1 MDIEINTFENFDNLD
16 ISSVNKLLN
25 DDKTSSSDPSK
36 PKEYNSKNKRRC
48 HFPTAYTIL
57 IILEFILFILT
68 YIIPKGKFNTI
79 EYDSDKEIFKVNIY
93 NKTSNPKTKEFN
105 ATQEILEKFGINIEI
120 DNFKLGYIK
129 KPISI
134 PNTYTYLEEEENTN
148 FFNLFVFPIYGMIDS
163 SDIGFFLMMLGGC
176 INLLLEMK
184 SLTSG
189 MEALSRCTKGH
200 EFILLICAFILISI
214 GGTTIGMAEEIISF
228 YPVLMPIFLKS
239 GLDPALA
246 GASLYFGSIIGTMFS
261 TVNAFAVVIA
271 SYSAGINFVDG
282 IIFRIIAFI
291 LGDALTIGYFFYY
304 YKKVKNNPLKSAVY
318 DIKDEI
324 YDKFNKMRERMSIR
338 SIRTMSEEEIN
349 LKGNNNEDI
358 IINKFTVLQK
368 ISLILFGC
376 SFIVFIVGIIALDWW
391 FEQIGAIFLVLGIIL
406 IFLIRKGESKGIEI
420 FTKGASDFIGIAIV
434 IGLARG
440 INLTLDQGYIQ
451 DTILN
456 YLTNSIDGFS
466 KIIFAL
472 IVFIIFIV
480 LGMFISSNSGLAVL
494 SMPVFAPLADKVNCP
509 RKIVVNVFMFG
520 QTFISF
526 LSPTGLT
533 LIVLQIIGMKF
544 THWLKFIWLFL
555 IVLFV
560 LLVILIILDVVIE
573 T

>member
-1 MDIEINTFENFDNLD
+1 M
-16 ISSVNKLLN
+16 
-25 DDKTSSSDPSK
+25 
-36 PKEYNSKNKRRC
+36 
-48 HFPTAYTIL
+48 
-57 IILEFILFILT
+57 
-68 YIIPKGKFNTI
+68 
-79 EYDSDKEIFKVNIY
+79 
-93 NKTSNPKTKEFN
+93 
-105 ATQEILEKFGINIEI
+105 
-120 DNFKLGYIK
+120 
-129 KPISI
+129 
-134 PNTYTYLEEEENTN
+134 
-148 FFNLFVFPIYGMIDS
+148 
-163 SDIGFFLMMLGGC
+163 
-176 INLLLEMK
+176 
-184 SLTSG
+184 
-189 MEALSRCTKGH
+189 
-200 EFILLICAFILISI
+200 
-214 GGTTIGMAEEIISF
+214 
-228 YPVLMPIFLKS
+228 
-239 GLDPALA
+239 
-246 GASLYFGSIIGTMFS
+246 
-261 TVNAFAVVIA
+261 
-271 SYSAGINFVDG
+271 
-282 IIFRIIAFI
+282 
-291 LGDALTIGYFFYY
+291 
-304 YKKVKNNPLKSAVY
+304 KNNPLKSAVY

-324 YDKFNKMRERMSIR
+324 YDKFNKMKERMSIR
-338 SIRTMSEEEIN
+338 SIKTMREEEIN

-509 RKIVVNVFMFG
+509 RKIVVNAFMFG

-533 LIVLQIIGMKF
+533 LIVLQMVGIKYS
-544 THWLKFIWLFL
+544 HWFRFIWIFV

-560 LLVILIILDVVIE
+560 FLLILIILDSVIE
-573 T
+573 EWIKI

>member
-1 MDIEINTFENFDNLD
+1 MEENDDDIEPEIYINRTNSISYLADNE
-16 ISSVNKLLN
+16 
-25 DDKTSSSDPSK
+25 DPK
-36 PKEYNSKNKRRC
+36 KKGCY
-48 HFPTAYTIL
+48 FPSAYVVLSILEL
-57 IILEFILFILT
+57 IIFILT

-79 EYDSDKEIFKVNIY
+79 EYDSKTEIFIVKIY
-93 NKTSNPKTKEFN
+93 NKTSEPTKVEYESSQKTLDDLK
-105 ATQEILEKFGINIEI
+105 IKIEL

-129 KPISI
+129 NPVSI
-134 PNTYTYLEEEENTN
+134 PNTYTQLEDEENLN
-148 FFNLFVFPIYGMIDS
+148 YFKLFVFPIYGMINA
-163 SDIGFFLMMLGGC
+163 SDIGFFLMMIGGV
-176 INLLLEMK
+176 INLLIEMK
-184 SLTSG
+184 SLVAG
-189 MEALSRCTKGH
+189 FEALSRITKGN

-214 GGTTIGMAEEIISF
+214 GGTTIGMAEEIFSF

-239 GLDPALA
+239 GFDGALA
-246 GASLYFGSIIGTMFS
+246 GGSLYFGSIIGNMFS
-261 TVNAFAVVIA
+261 TINAFAVVIA

>member
-1 MDIEINTFENFDNLD
+1 VDIEINTFENFDNLD

-105 ATQEILEKFGINIEI
+105 ATQETLQKFGINIEI

-134 PNTYTYLEEEENTN
+134 PNTYTQLEDEENLN

-176 INLLLEMK
+176 INLLIEMK

-200 EFILLICAFILISI
+200 EFILLICAFILVSI

-304 YKKVKNNPLKSAVY
+304 YKKVKNNPLKSVVY
-318 DIKDEI
+318 DIIDEI
-324 YDKFNKMRERMSIR
+324 QDKFLKKTEEKKELPNIYDEETSLKKENENK
-338 SIRTMSEEEIN
+338 
-349 LKGNNNEDI
+349 KNEH
-358 IINKFTVLQK
+358 NFTVMQK
-368 ISLILFGC
+368 LSLILFGC
-376 SFIVFIVGIIALDWW
+376 SFIIFIVGVTALGWW
-391 FEQIGAIFLVLGIIL
+391 FEEMGAIFLVLGIIYM
-406 IFLIRKGESKGIEI
+406 FLMRKGEQKGLELFI
-420 FTKGASDFIGIAIV
+420 KGSGEFAGIIII

-440 INLTLDQGYIQ
+440 INLTLDKGYIL

-456 YLTNSIDGFS
+456 SLINAVDGIP
-466 KIIFAL
+466 KIIFA
-472 IVFIIFIV
+472 ITMFIIFII
-480 LGMFISSNSGLAVL
+480 LGIFIQSSSGLAVL
-494 SMPVFAPLADKVNCP
+494 SMPVIAPLADKVNCS
-509 RKIVVNVFMFG
+509 RKIVVNAYMFG
-520 QTFISF
+520 QNFISF

-533 LIVLQIIGMKF
+533 LIVLQMVGIKYS
-544 THWLKFIWLFL
+544 HWFRFIWIFV

-560 LLVILIILDVVIE
+560 FLLILIILDSVIE
-573 T
+573 E

>member
-93 NKTSNPKTKEFN
+93 NKTSNPETKEFN

-200 EFILLICAFILISI
+200 EFILLICAFILVSI

-271 SYSAGINFVDG
+271 SYSAGINFIDG
-282 IIFRIIAFI
+282 IIFRVITFI

-304 YKKVKNNPLKSAVY
+304 YKKVKNNPLKSVVY
-318 DIKDEI
+318 DIIDEI
-324 YDKFNKMRERMSIR
+324 QDKFLKKTEEKKELPNIYDEETSLKKENENK
-338 SIRTMSEEEIN
+338 
-349 LKGNNNEDI
+349 KNEH
-358 IINKFTVLQK
+358 KFTVMQK
-368 ISLILFGC
+368 LSLILFGC
-376 SFIVFIVGIIALDWW
+376 SFIIFIVGVTALGWW
-391 FEQIGAIFLVLGIIL
+391 FEEMGAIFLVLGIIYM
-406 IFLIRKGESKGIEI
+406 FLMRKGEQKGLELFI
-420 FTKGASDFIGIAIV
+420 KGSGEFAGIIII

-440 INLTLDQGYIQ
+440 INLTLDKGYIQ

-456 YLTNSIDGFS
+456 SLINAVDGIP
-466 KIIFAL
+466 KVIFA
-472 IVFIIFIV
+472 ITMFIIFII
-480 LGMFISSNSGLAVL
+480 LGIFIQSSSGLAVL
-494 SMPVFAPLADKVNCP
+494 SMPVIAPLADKVNCS
-509 RKIVVNVFMFG
+509 RKIVVNAYMFG
-520 QTFISF
+520 QNFISF

-533 LIVLQIIGMKF
+533 LIVLQMVGIKYS
-544 THWLKFIWLFL
+544 HWFRFIWIFV

-560 LLVILIILDVVIE
+560 FLLILIILDSVIE
-573 T
+573 E

>member
-1 MDIEINTFENFDNLD
+1 MEE
-16 ISSVNKLLN
+16 N
-25 DDKTSSSDPSK
+25 DDNFYLEAIDMIEPEIYINRTNSISFLVENEGPKKKGCYFPS
-36 PKEYNSKNKRRC
+36 
-48 HFPTAYTIL
+48 AYVVLSILEL
-57 IILEFILFILT
+57 IIFILT

-79 EYDSDKEIFKVNIY
+79 EYDSKTESFIVKIY
-93 NKTSNPKTKEFN
+93 NKTSDPTLVTYESSQKTLDDL
-105 ATQEILEKFGINIEI
+105 EIKIEL

-129 KPISI
+129 NPVSI
-134 PNTYTYLEEEENTN
+134 PNTYTQLEDEENLN
-148 FFNLFVFPIYGMIDS
+148 FFKLFVFPIYGMVNA
-163 SDIGFFLMMLGGC
+163 SDIGFFLMMIGGV
-176 INLLLEMK
+176 INLLIEMK
-184 SLTSG
+184 SLVAG
-189 MEALSRCTKGH
+189 FEALSRITKGH

-214 GGTTIGMAEEIISF
+214 AGTTIGMAEEIFSF

-239 GLDPALA
+239 GFDGALA
-246 GASLYFGSIIGTMFS
+246 GGSLYFGSIIGNMFS

-271 SYSAGINFVDG
+271 SYSAGINFIDG
-282 IIFRIIAFI
+282 IIFRVIGFI

-304 YKKVKNNPLKSAVY
+304 HKKVKENPLKSAVY

-324 YDKFNKMRERMSIR
+324 YDKFNKMKERMTIR
-338 SIRTMSEEEIN
+338 SVRTMSEEEIN

-368 ISLILFGC
+368 ISLILFGG
-376 SFIVFIVGIIALDWW
+376 SFIIFIVGITALDWW
-391 FEQIGAIFLVLGIIL
+391 FEQIGAIFLVLGIII
-406 IFLIRKGESKGIEI
+406 IFLIRKGEQKGIEI
-420 FTKGASDFIGIAIV
+420 FTKGASDFVGIIIV

-456 YLTNSIDGFS
+456 YLTNLVDGFP

-472 IVFIIFIV
+472 IVFIVFIILGIFIQ
-480 LGMFISSNSGLAVL
+480 SNSGLAVL

-509 RKIVVNVFMFG
+509 RKIVVNAYMFG

-560 LLVILIILDVVIE
+560 LLVILLILDTVIE

>member
-304 YKKVKNNPLKSAVY
+304 YKKVKNNPLKSVVY
-318 DIKDEI
+318 DIIDEI
-324 YDKFNKMRERMSIR
+324 QDKFLKKTEEKKELPNIYDEETSLKKENENK
-338 SIRTMSEEEIN
+338 
-349 LKGNNNEDI
+349 KNEH
-358 IINKFTVLQK
+358 KFTVMQK
-368 ISLILFGC
+368 LSLILFGC
-376 SFIVFIVGIIALDWW
+376 SFIIFIVGVTALGWW
-391 FEQIGAIFLVLGIIL
+391 FEEMGAIFLVLGIIYM
-406 IFLIRKGESKGIEI
+406 FLMRKGEQKGLELFI
-420 FTKGASDFIGIAIV
+420 KGSGEFAGIIII

-440 INLTLDQGYIQ
+440 INLTLDKGYIL

-456 YLTNSIDGFS
+456 SLINAVDGIP
-466 KIIFAL
+466 KEIFA
-472 IVFIIFIV
+472 ITMFIIFII
-480 LGMFISSNSGLAVL
+480 LGIFIQSSSGLAVL
-494 SMPVFAPLADKVNCP
+494 SMPVIAPLADKVNCS
-509 RKIVVNVFMFG
+509 RKIVVNAYMFG
-520 QTFISF
+520 QNFISF

-533 LIVLQIIGMKF
+533 LIVLQMVGIKYS
-544 THWLKFIWLFL
+544 HWFRFIWIFV

-560 LLVILIILDVVIE
+560 FLLISIILDSVIE
-573 T
+573 E